1 VAVLRGESSRIYKDE
16 HDESDEEEEEE
27 EEKDAVRREEAVF
40 VAGNVVSHSLRT
52 FWARSLRVA
61 EEAIT
66 LEREKEREREETHL
80 LLLDSSTLFFFLLLN
95 YSATCIL

>member
-16 HDESDEEEEEE
+16 HDESDEEEE
-27 EEKDAVRREEAVF
+27 KDAVRREEAVL
-40 VAGNVVSHSLRT
+40 VAGNVVSHSFRT

-66 LEREKEREREETHL
+66 LERERR
-80 LLLDSSTLFFFLLLN
+80 DAPFVVRLFNSIFF
-95 YSATCIL
+95 SFS

>member
-27 EEKDAVRREEAVF
+27 KDAVRREEAVF
-40 VAGNVVSHSLRT
+40 VAGNVVSHSFRT

-61 EEAIT
+61 EEPIT
-66 LEREKEREREETHL
+66 LERERERERERRRTFCCQ
-80 LLLDSSTLFFFLLLN
+80 TLQLYFFF
-95 YSATCIL
+95 SFS

>member
-27 EEKDAVRREEAVF
+27 EKDAVRREEAVF
-40 VAGNVVSHSLRT
+40 VAGNVVSHSFRT

-61 EEAIT
+61 EEPIT
-66 LEREKEREREETHL
+66 LERERERERGDAPFVVRL
-80 LLLDSSTLFFFLLLN
+80 FNSIFFF
-95 YSATCIL
+95 SFS

>member
-27 EEKDAVRREEAVF
+27 KDAVRREEAVL
-40 VAGNVVSHSLRT
+40 VARNVVSHSLRT
-52 FWARSLRVA
+52 FGARSLRVA

>member
-1 VAVLRGESSRIYKDE
+1 MAVLRGESSRIYKDE
-16 HDESDEEEEEE
+16 HDESDDEEEE
-27 EEKDAVRREEAVF
+27 EEKDAVRREEAVL
-40 VAGNVVSHSLRT
+40 VARNVVSHSLRT
-52 FWARSLRVA
+52 FGARSLRVA

>member
-27 EEKDAVRREEAVF
+27 KDAVRREEAVF
-40 VAGNVVSHSLRT
+40 VAGNVVSHSFRT

-61 EEAIT
+61 EEPIT
-66 LEREKEREREETHL
+66 LEREREREREETHL
-80 LLLDSSTLFFFLLLN
+80 LLSDSSTLFFFFFLLN